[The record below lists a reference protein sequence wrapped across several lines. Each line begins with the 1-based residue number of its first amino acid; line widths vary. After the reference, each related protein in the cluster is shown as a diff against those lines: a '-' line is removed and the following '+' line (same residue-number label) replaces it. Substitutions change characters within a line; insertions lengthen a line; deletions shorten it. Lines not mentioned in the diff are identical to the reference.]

1 MTDIK
6 ISYTQ
11 NTKGKVYFVALQ
23 NGEILYE
30 KTYSPIKSKNQ
41 HLMSKALIDVFN
53 IQVEKELAVNPNFIW
68 ESFEDFKAWAI
79 TPEMVVQAV
88 KLYKERALEA
98 VKEVN
103 K

>member
-6 ISYTQ
+6 ISYMQ
-11 NTKGKVYFVALQ
+11 NTKGKFDFIASQ

-53 IQVEKELAVNPNFIW
+53 IQVDKELAVNPNFMW
-68 ESFEDFKAWAI
+68 ESFEDFKAWAGN
-79 TPEMVVQAV
+79 PELRAQAV

-98 VKEVN
+98 VKDAN

>member
-11 NTKGKVYFVALQ
+11 NSKGKFDFIASQ

-53 IQVEKELAVNPNFIW
+53 IQVEKELTVNPEFMW
-68 ESFEDFKAWAI
+68 DSFEDFKMWAGN
-79 TPEMVVQAV
+79 PELRAQAV
-88 KLYKERALEA
+88 KLYKERSLEA
-98 VKEVN
+98 AKEAN

>member
-11 NTKGKVYFVALQ
+11 NTKGKFDFVASQ

-41 HLMSKALIDVFN
+41 HLMSKALVNVFN

-68 ESFEDFKAWAI
+68 ESFEDFKAWAGN
-79 TPEMVVQAV
+79 PEMRAQAV

-98 VKEVN
+98 VKEAN

>member
-11 NTKGKVYFVALQ
+11 NSKGKFDFIASQ

-53 IQVEKELAVNPNFIW
+53 VQVKKELAVNPNFMW
-68 ESFEDFKAWAI
+68 EGFEDFKMWAGN
-79 TPEMVVQAV
+79 PELRAQAV

-98 VKEVN
+98 VKEAN
-103 K
+103 T